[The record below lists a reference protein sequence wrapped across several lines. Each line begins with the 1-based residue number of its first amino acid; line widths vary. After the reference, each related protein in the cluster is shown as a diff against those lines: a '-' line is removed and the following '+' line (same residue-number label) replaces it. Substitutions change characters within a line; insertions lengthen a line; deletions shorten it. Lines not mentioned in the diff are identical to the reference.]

1 MKRVSILGLVL
12 VIVMLVPGM
21 ISCSGETS
29 GSSATTYTTQASP
42 TVLVKTVPV
51 PVTHTVVVPAHNPSN
66 PAWWHNWHWPWYP
79 AHP

>member
-1 MKRVSILGLVL
+1 MKKVSILGLLL

-42 TVLVKTVPV
+42 TVVVKTVPV
-51 PVTHTVVVPAHNPSN
+51 PVTHTVIVPAHLRGIAGTGPGILLIRNTKLG
-66 PAWWHNWHWPWYP
+66 
-79 AHP
+79 